1 MIAYLQEW
9 WCYRI
14 ELAFMKKIDNRFQDC
29 KGLYSP
35 DYEHDGC
42 GVGLVVKI
50 DGSKHHSIVD
60 QGLRVLE
67 HMAHRGAEG
76 ADNLTGDG
84 AGIMVQIPH
93 EFILLNGIPVPEKG
107 RYGVGMVF
115 MPKDEADRAEFER
128 IIDREIKAQGLFL
141 MHSRDVP
148 VDSSVLGPDALASE
162 PVIRQ
167 LFIVGS
173 DNRDRLERLLYVIRK
188 RVEQAV
194 LESETIAD
202 KDGCYIVS
210 LSTRTLIYKG
220 MLSSLQLRKYFKD
233 LQSPYFTSA
242 IALVHSRFSTNTFP
256 QWRLAQPFRYIGHN
270 GEINTIRGNRFW
282 MSTREA
288 VIAADEEGDFQ
299 SIGQVIQ
306 PGMSD
311 SASFDNALE
320 FFIRSGLELPHALAM
335 LVPESCTEHNSLSR
349 RLKAFYE
356 YHSIFMAPWDG
367 PAAIIFSD
375 GRYAGGML
383 DRNGLR
389 PVRVTVTKSGEMI
402 IASEAGVPDIPAEEI
417 ERKGRLKPGKL
428 LLVDTEEGRVHADA
442 DIKRDLASRLPY
454 AEWLRDGRIV
464 LSELQSGRK
473 VSHTVEDMARLM
485 TAFGYNREDVE
496 LIIKPMARTGQE
508 PVMSMGNDAPPAVL
522 SQMPQRF
529 FNYFRQQFAQVTNPP
544 IDPIREQSVM
554 SLTSYVGSVSKNILR
569 PTADLCKVVMM
580 PSPVVSDSELDML
593 RHLQYKGF
601 RTITLSML
609 FEAEGGVTAMERSL
623 DLLCRDAENAV
634 DAGYNYM
641 VLSDR
646 NVNRTMAPIPSLLA
660 LSAVHRHLV
669 SRGKRSQ
676 IAIIVESGE
685 ICEVMH
691 VALLMGYGASAVNP
705 YMAFAILKDLVDRNE
720 LQLDFEGAEAHYI
733 KAVNKGMLK
742 IMSKMGIS
750 TVRSYRGCALFEA
763 FGVGRRLLGRYM
775 PDTPS
780 AVDGIGIEDV
790 AVEAIAAHQRA
801 FGSDEAPGEVDF
813 GNYRYRRDG
822 ETHAWNPAVVKA
834 LQEAA
839 SKGDYA
845 LFGKYVALVEEK
857 ENPLFLRDLMEVKS
871 DREPISIDEVE
882 SEEEIMRRFCSEAMS
897 FGAISREAHEALAIA
912 MNSIGGM
919 SNCGEGGEDPERNKR
934 RPDGTWARSGVR
946 QVASG
951 RFGVDAEYLV
961 NASELQIKVAQGAKP
976 GEGGQLPGFKVDEV
990 IARTRHSLPGI
1001 TLISP
1006 PPHHDIYS
1014 IEDLAQLIFD
1024 LKNINP
1030 DAQISVKLVA
1040 ESGVGT
1046 IAAGVAKAKADK
1058 ILISGCDGGTGASPA
1073 SSMKHAGVPVEIGL
1087 AEIQQTL
1094 VMNNLRG
1101 KLRLQA
1107 DGQLKSPH
1115 DVMVS
1120 AMLGAEEFGFGTAP
1134 LVVLGC
1140 CMARVCHT
1148 NKCPK
1153 GVATQNPELR
1163 RKFIGRSEWV
1173 VNYFRFMARSVR
1185 ERLAS
1190 MGYRSIEEITGRAD
1204 LLQLREQPAGSKRA
1218 GLDFSRLLHMP
1229 RRQGEADLHFTT
1241 PQDHRLDVVKDHAI
1255 LSIVGNAIE
1264 AGQPVS
1270 LGMNII
1276 NTDRSTG
1283 CMLSGHVTRI
1293 TDGRGLPDGSIDLT
1307 FTGAAGQSFGAFL
1320 CKGISLR
1327 LEGEANDYLGKGLS
1341 GGRIVV
1347 VPPKGST
1354 FAAEHNT
1361 IAGNTLLY
1369 GATAGELYVNGRV
1382 GERFAVR
1389 NSGALAVTEGVDDHA
1404 CEYMTGGR
1412 VVVLGKIGSNFAAGM
1427 SGGIAYILNST
1438 GDADANINMELV
1450 ELTLLEQPEE
1460 IAELRSLIMAH
1471 HRHTGSQLAK
1481 RILDDWDTYLPQFL
1495 KVTPSEYKQVC
1506 AAAAR
1511 KAAEETAA
1519 PLTDRIS

>member
-1 MIAYLQEW
+1 MFKQ
-9 WCYRI
+9 
-14 ELAFMKKIDNRFQDC
+14 AFMKKIGNRYVPGD
-29 KGLYSP
+29 GLYSS

-42 GVGLVVKI
+42 GVGFVVKI

-60 QGLRVLE
+60 QGLKVLE
-67 HMAHRGAEG
+67 NMAHRGAEG

-93 EFILLNGIPVPEKG
+93 EYILLNGIPVPEKG

-115 MPKDEADRAEFER
+115 LPREEADRKAFEA

-141 MHSRDVP
+141 MHTREVP
-148 VDSSVLGPDALASE
+148 VDSTVPGPDALATE
-162 PVIRQ
+162 PIIRQ

-173 DNRDRLERLLYVIRK
+173 DNRDRLERLLYIIRK
-188 RVEQAV
+188 RIEQAV
-194 LESETIAD
+194 LESEEIAD
-202 KDGCYIVS
+202 KEGCYVVS

-220 MLSSLQLRKYFKD
+220 MLSSRQLRLYFKD

-256 QWRLAQPFRYIGHN
+256 QWRLALPFRYIGHN

-288 VIAADEEGDFQ
+288 VIAADEAGEMQ
-299 SIGQVIQ
+299 RIGEVIQ
-306 PGMSD
+306 PSMSD
-311 SASFDNALE
+311 SGSFDNALE
-320 FFIRSGLELPHALAM
+320 FFIRSGMELPHALAM
-335 LVPESCTEHNSLSR
+335 LVPESCTGHNSLSR

-389 PVRVTVTKSGEMI
+389 PARVTVTKSGEMI
-402 IASEAGVPDIPAEEI
+402 IASEAGVPDIPTAEI

-428 LLVDTEEGRVHADA
+428 LMVDTEEGRIYGDA
-442 DIKRDLASRLPY
+442 EIKRELASRLPY

-473 VSHTVEDMARLM
+473 VSHEVADRQRLM
-485 TAFGYNREDVE
+485 RAFCYNREDIE
-496 LIIKPMARTGQE
+496 LIIKPMATASQE
-508 PVMSMGNDAPPAVL
+508 PVVSMGNDAPPAVL
-522 SQMPQRF
+522 SHMPQRF

-569 PTADLCKVVMM
+569 PTAELCKVVMM
-580 PSPVVSDSELDML
+580 SSPVISDGELNML

-609 FEAEGGVTAMERSL
+609 FEAEGGVVAMERAL
-623 DLLCRDAENAV
+623 DLLCRDAEAAV
-634 DAGYNYM
+634 DGGYNYM

-646 NVNRTMAPIPSLLA
+646 NVSQRMAPIPSLLA
-660 LSAVHRHLV
+660 LSAVHQHLV
-669 SRGKRSQ
+669 SRAKRSQ

-705 YMAFAILKDLVDRNE
+705 YMAFAILKDLVDRKE
-720 LQLDFEGAEAHYI
+720 LQLDFEGAEQHYI

-763 FGVGRRLLGRYM
+763 LGVGRRLLGRYM
-775 PDTPS
+775 PGTPS
-780 AVDGIGIEDV
+780 AIDGIGIEDV
-790 AVEAIAAHQRA
+790 AAEVIAAHRRA
-801 FGSDEAPGEVDF
+801 FGEGEDVSAEVPEDF

-822 ETHAWNPAVVKA
+822 ERHAWNPAVVKA
-834 LQEAA
+834 LQD
-839 SKGDYA
+839 STSQGDFAKFREYA
-845 LFGKYVALVEEK
+845 DLVERK
-857 ENPLFLRDLMEVKS
+857 EYPLFLRDMLEVVS
-871 DREPISIDEVE
+871 DRQPVALDEVE
-882 SEEEIMRRFCSEAMS
+882 SEDSIMRRFCVEAMS
-897 FGAISREAHEALAIA
+897 FGAISREAHEALAVA
-912 MNSIGGM
+912 MNSIGAM
-919 SNCGEGGEDPERNKR
+919 SNCGEGGEDPERNTPR
-934 RPDGTWARSGVR
+934 ADGTSARSSVR

-961 NASELQIKVAQGAKP
+961 NASEIQIKVAQGAKP
-976 GEGGQLPGFKVDEV
+976 GEGGQLPGFKVDEM
-990 IARTRHSLPGI
+990 IARTRRSLPGI

-1030 DAQISVKLVA
+1030 TAQISVKLVA

-1094 VMNNLRG
+1094 VINNLRG

-1115 DVMVS
+1115 DVLVS
-1120 AMLGAEEFGFGTAP
+1120 AMLGAEEYGFGTAP
-1134 LVVLGC
+1134 LIVLGC
-1140 CMARVCHT
+1140 CMARICHT
-1148 NKCPK
+1148 NHCPK

-1163 RKFIGRSEWV
+1163 RKFAGRSEWV
-1173 VNYFRFMARSVR
+1173 VNYFRFMAREVR
-1185 ERLAS
+1185 RRLAET
-1190 MGYRSIEEITGRAD
+1190 GYRSLDEIIGRAD
-1204 LLQLREQPAGSKRA
+1204 LLRMRRDAAVGKAA
-1218 GLDFSRLLHMP
+1218 GLDFSRLLHTP
-1229 RRQGEADLHFTT
+1229 AKPGEADLHFTT
-1241 PQDHRLDVVKDHAI
+1241 PQDHRLEQVKDHAI
-1255 LSIVGNAIE
+1255 LAIVGNAIGS
-1264 AGQPVS
+1264 GQPVS

-1283 CMLSGHVTRI
+1283 TMLSGYVTRL
-1293 TDGRGLPDGSIDLT
+1293 TEGRGLPEDSISLT

-1320 CKGISLR
+1320 CRGLTMR

-1347 VPPKGST
+1347 VPPKEAT
-1354 FAAEHNT
+1354 FEAELNT

-1389 NSGALAVTEGVDDHA
+1389 NSGAIAVVEGVDDHA

-1412 VVVLGKIGSNFAAGM
+1412 VVVLGKTGCNFAAGM
-1427 SGGIAYILNST
+1427 SGGIAYILDSE

-1450 ELTLLEQPEE
+1450 ELTLLQEPEE
-1460 IAELRSLIMAH
+1460 ISELRQLITAH
-1471 HRHTGSQLAK
+1471 HRHTGSALAA
-1481 RILDDWDTYLPQFL
+1481 RILGSWDEYLPRFL
-1495 KVTPSEYKQVC
+1495 KVTPSEYKRV
-1506 AAAAR
+1506 
-1511 KAAEETAA
+1511 
-1519 PLTDRIS
+1519 ISAVIIR